1 MCAGIAAVVQAAEFQ
16 HARWPSHH
24 SRHRS
29 GGGHNS
35 GDLLRSDTKS
45 STPTG
50 APCAYSVIP
59 NAQQKQFFP
68 QYYCQLVNSSPYGFL
83 LFYFISFLFCS
94 ALSLNFHMPTLFVG
108 LNYRMMFAGGAQ
120 RRVDMLKTSS
130 FRSEVSSSSLSLA
143 DTAMNHQRGSA
154 DSHSPDTSRR
164 NSNAQ
169 VASPLG
175 RSLGR

>member
-1 MCAGIAAVVQAAEFQ
+1 MQAAEFQ

-50 APCAYSVIP
+50 ALCAYSVIP
-59 NAQQKQFFP
+59 NAQQRQFLSQCRCKLVKALPYVFLSVAFLS
-68 QYYCQLVNSSPYGFL
+68 YIVLEFDMLKYQLCL
-83 LFYFISFLFCS
+83 LVFIID
-94 ALSLNFHMPTLFVG
+94 TLV
-108 LNYRMMFAGGAQ
+108 AGGAQ

-164 NSNAQ
+164 NSSPQ